1 MSFPPVPNT
10 EIKSDNVWL
19 SWFRRI
25 YEIFSR
31 WIVVSVSSILLNNPL
46 VRQAVNRNGPTRFES
61 INADPGTSATS
72 FYQASN
78 GTNSVIMVMHGT
90 GHSGG
95 FANQGWVY
103 TTTAVPL
110 ILGTNGVERMRIAA
124 TGEIGIGGAVA
135 AAYLVQIQAPG
146 TPGVIGALRLVSN
159 GAAASNPTLNLND
172 TTNAVNVILSCSSG
186 QAEFGTFSNHPL
198 ALRTN
203 NIERMRLKS
212 TGQLRFIPLA
222 ADPAGLEDGDVWYNS
237 TANKLRVRAGG
248 VTIDLH

>member
-95 FANQGWVY
+95 SANQGWVY

-110 ILGTNGVERMRIAA
+110 ILGTNGGVRIFIDGTGWVAIGASSRSGIGSGVDLLAVNGNIGFTRQLNATPGAGNPLEIVNRSNGSVDIYPNNVFVLSAKA
-124 TGEIGIGGAVA
+124 TGATRLIPTSTPASP
-135 AAYLVQIQAPG
+135 QAGDMYYDSSTNKHRGYNG
-146 TPGVIGALRLVSN
+146 TTWV
-159 GAAASNPTLNLND
+159 D
-172 TTNAVNVILSCSSG
+172 
-186 QAEFGTFSNHPL
+186 F
-198 ALRTN
+198 
-203 NIERMRLKS
+203 
-212 TGQLRFIPLA
+212 
-222 ADPAGLEDGDVWYNS
+222 Y
-237 TANKLRVRAGG
+237 
-248 VTIDLH
+248 